1 MHLVN
6 EGWFTLQC
14 DMANI
19 LKDSSTKFTL
29 ALRKQTGHS
38 SRTTCGQQDF
48 GKGTISFGL
57 LESLLMHYF
66 NSRWRTSAAVQAL

>member
-14 DMANI
+14 DMANM
-19 LKDSSTKFTL
+19 LNHSSTEFAL

-38 SRTTCGQQDF
+38 SCSTCGQQDF
-48 GKGTISFGL
+48 GKGMISFGL
-57 LESLLMHYF
+57 LENLLTHYF
-66 NSRWRTSAAVQAL
+66 NSR